1 MKTYTLKE
9 VLALYEDNNESG
21 YYYGYKGIVLNAIE
35 KGYSISV
42 NNGEE
47 WSTDK
52 STDYMEVIKDIETV
66 DDCDLNFFDKSDKY
80 VGWAKIILYN
90 DYNESVSDYTAN
102 DEMESLDKHRGES
115 AMLSK
120 WDSFLTEKRKKRNCS
135 ILFFLVGVFST
146 IICYEFF

>member
-115 AMLSK
+115 AMLNR

>member
-21 YYYGYKGIVLNAIE
+21 YYYGYKGIVLNAID

-52 STDYMEVIKDIETV
+52 STDYIEVIKDIETV

-102 DEMESLDKHRGES
+102 DEMESLINIGGKVP
-115 AMLSK
+115 
-120 WDSFLTEKRKKRNCS
+120 C
-135 ILFFLVGVFST
+135 
-146 IICYEFF
+146 

>member
-21 YYYGYKGIVLNAIE
+21 YYYGYKGLVLNAID
-35 KGYSISV
+35 KGYSVSV

-52 STDYMEVIKDIETV
+52 SRDYMEVIKDIETV
-66 DDCDLNFFDKSDKY
+66 EY

-102 DEMESLDKHRGES
+102 DEMESLINIGGKVS
-115 AMLSK
+115 
-120 WDSFLTEKRKKRNCS
+120 C
-135 ILFFLVGVFST
+135 
-146 IICYEFF
+146 